1 MSELTKGYN
10 MTDILII
17 EDDKDLGQLISDFL
31 KKEGWTVTLA
41 ETAEDGL
48 KLLEGEAFKLLL
60 LDVML
65 PGMDGFKALS
75 ELRESKN
82 LPVLMMSAKSDDESR
97 ILGVELGADDYVD
110 KSFSIPVLISKI
122 KALMRRSYDIAEDK
136 EILSADGIT
145 VDIDARK
152 VYKEG
157 ELVDVKGKEFD
168 LLVYLMQNKGKAL
181 RKETIFNNVWG
192 ADCFSELSSLGVYVS
207 WLRDKIE
214 DNPKEPKLIKTV
226 YKVGYQFGES

>member
-1 MSELTKGYN
+1 

-136 EILSADGIT
+136 EILSSDGIT

>member
-1 MSELTKGYN
+1 

-65 PGMDGFKALS
+65 PGKDGFEALR

-136 EILSADGIT
+136 EILSSDGIT